1 MYSLKSIH
9 LWSYEMVKHI
19 TSDAVVFG
27 GLGVFQEGTLESLE
41 SVKMICAK
49 EHGK

>member
-19 TSDAVVFG
+19 TSDVWC
-27 GLGVFQEGTLESLE
+27 LGVLVCSRRELWSPSNQLR
-41 SVKMICAK
+41 
-49 EHGK
+49 